1 MVPHS
6 DQREFIQA
14 ILKDQ
19 SRLDAVFSEAI
30 LTGVATVGEIAAWRE
45 PGRTKE
51 EAIKSLLDRLEYRLP
66 LVNINSDIGL
76 LSDICHQTKF
86 IRNEL
91 PNPDLW
97 RTVFSRLS
105 IPLNEPVS
113 VEYLKQ
119 GRCNYTY
126 RICGGDQAY
135 VIRYHD
141 PIGKEFLQRHD
152 PVRAVEIYGAVEEL
166 MRLCLGRDGVVSTL
180 SSTMYQT
187 EATGGDI
194 ADVVASRSLIQ
205 RDYSDEYF
213 ALIDYGKQQ
222 PEVQIETV
230 IKLYARPLAL
240 LHSRS
245 RNIYRRERSPLDG
258 DHLAHT
264 FRRYRHFL
272 RFVSPAQYGHWLN
285 GPNWI
290 SRRVLSGLK
299 GTGNHP
305 DTWSTL
311 LDQLGMQRSQFEQQC
326 HNLWTR
332 SAQAM
337 ACMGSLV
344 HLDHNPRNCFVD
356 RSTRTRIMIFDFDYV
371 AITDPAYEL
380 GLSIYSLV
388 KVIIT
393 DKRRYSAE
401 QILAHI
407 ELYLSCYEEYS
418 ALDSEALRIGIPELP
433 PEGRNELL
441 TRARS
446 FAGLA
451 LASTLEEYDP
461 YREVE
466 SENSALTLR
475 NAKQALLHISAN
487 LLSSI
492 SAVPAG
498 LLDSHS
504 ISGHWDC

>member
-6 DQREFIQA
+6 DQRAFIQA
-14 ILKDQ
+14 ILQDPV
-19 SRLDAVFSEAI
+19 RLDAVFSEAVR
-30 LTGVATVGEIAAWRE
+30 TGVAGAGEVATWRE

-51 EAIKSLLDRLEYRLP
+51 EAIKRLLDRLESRSL

-76 LSDICHQTKF
+76 LSDICHQTKL

-91 PNPDLW
+91 SNPDLW
-97 RTVFSRLS
+97 KTVFSRFS

-113 VEYLKQ
+113 VEPVKQ

-126 RICGGDQAY
+126 RIRGGDRAY

-141 PIGKEFLQRHD
+141 PIGREFLQRHD
-152 PVRAVEIYGAVEEL
+152 PVLAVQIYGAVEEL
-166 MRLCLGRDGVVSTL
+166 MRICLGRDGVVSTL
-180 SSTMYQT
+180 SSTVNQKT
-187 EATGGDI
+187 ADEI

-205 RDYSDEYF
+205 HDYSDDYF
-213 ALIDYGKQQ
+213 ALIDYGKQY
-222 PEVQIETV
+222 PEVQIDTV

-245 RNIYRRERSPLDG
+245 RNLYRRERSPSDG

-264 FRRYRHFL
+264 LRRYRHFL
-272 RFVSPAQYGHWLN
+272 RFASPAQYDRWLN

-299 GTGNHP
+299 GTGDHHE
-305 DTWSTL
+305 TWSTL
-311 LDQLGMQRSQFEQQC
+311 LHQLGVQRIQFEDQC
-326 HNLWTR
+326 RNLWAR

-337 ACMGSLV
+337 ACIGSLV

-388 KVIIT
+388 KVIVT
-393 DKRRYSAE
+393 DKHRYSTA

-407 ELYLSCYEEYS
+407 ELYLSYYEEYS

-433 PEGRNELL
+433 PQDRNELL
-441 TRARS
+441 TRARI

-451 LASTLEEYDP
+451 LASTIEEYDP
-461 YREVE
+461 YREAEAE
-466 SENSALTLR
+466 SSALTLR
-475 NAKQALLHISAN
+475 NAKQTLLHISAD

-492 SAVPAG
+492 GTVPAG

-504 ISGHWDC
+504 GLWDS